1 MKNQIRLLLILVL
14 FLQIACNNSSKDENK
29 NITSTD
35 NKIDSLQAI
44 IKQYPDSLLLK
55 ENLIQYYRDLNDY
68 KKAIELVNKYIVEDT
83 IEARLQHIKAVLLL
97 ENKDTIQS
105 LRFFEKSIELQP
117 NPEDYLYVAN
127 IFATQKD
134 QESLS
139 LTDSIIKNYSPYFL
153 KEALLIKGIYFAGI
167 NDLKNALFFFD
178 KALDVDFTFMEAYR
192 EKAKCYLQCKKYNE
206 AIEILKKAITLK
218 NSYEEGYYLLGQVY
232 EKQNKKSEAIDAYQ
246 KALLYVPDYYEAAM
260 ALKRLGL

>member
-1 MKNQIRLLLILVL
+1 VL
-14 FLQIACNNSSKDENK
+14 LQIACNNSSNDENK
-29 NITSTD
+29 NITLTD
-35 NKIDSLQAI
+35 NKIDSLQAN

-68 KKAIELVNKYIVEDT
+68 NKAIELVNKYIVEDT

-105 LRFFEKSIELQP
+105 LKFFEKSIELQP

-139 LTDSIIKNYSPYFL
+139 LTDSIIKNYSPYF
-153 KEALLIKGIYFAGI
+153 KGSFV
-167 NDLKNALFFFD
+167 NKRN
-178 KALDVDFTFMEAYR
+178 
-192 EKAKCYLQCKKYNE
+192 
-206 AIEILKKAITLK
+206 ILC
-218 NSYEEGYYLLGQVY
+218 
-232 EKQNKKSEAIDAYQ
+232 
-246 KALLYVPDYYEAAM
+246 
-260 ALKRLGL
+260 RH